1 MAGPYLDCH
10 GAATVHADAAS
21 SLISRHAQWWVAA
34 ELPKN
39 LPLPC
44 SLNRSKIYIL
54 FAIRLRRTT
63 CPRHTINPHPNIEHS
78 TTGLPY
84 IPNPRW
90 LPQTS
95 SSQQSLRLR
104 LLCPTISPR
113 QTPCLATKVSNGVMV
128 GHPTTP
134 RPVKSGKKVSI
145 IIHDAAYPWNRRR
158 VASTWYLRVT
168 YHAFDKPCGQRSH
181 GQQGV
186 SSV

>member
-21 SLISRHAQWWVAA
+21 SLISRHAQWWAAA

-44 SLNRSKIYIL
+44 SLNCSKTYIL
-54 FAIRLRRTT
+54 FTIRLHRTT
-63 CPRHTINPHPNIEHS
+63 CSRHTINPHPNIELPI
-78 TTGLPY
+78 TGLPH
-84 IPNPRW
+84 IFNSIW
-90 LPQTS
+90 LLQMS
-95 SSQQSLRLR
+95 SIQQSLRPR

-113 QTPCLATKVSNGVMV
+113 QTLCLATKVSNGVMA

-145 IIHDAAYPWNRRR
+145 IIHDAAYPWNRHS

-168 YHAFDKPCGQRSH
+168 YHALDKPCGQRSH
-181 GQQGV
+181 DQQGV